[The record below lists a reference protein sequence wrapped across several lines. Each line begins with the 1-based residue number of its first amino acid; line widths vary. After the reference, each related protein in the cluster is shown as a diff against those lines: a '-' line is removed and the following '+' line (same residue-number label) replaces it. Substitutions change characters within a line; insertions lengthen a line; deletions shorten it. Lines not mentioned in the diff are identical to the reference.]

1 MFSKLLVIKLA
12 QLYTLKN
19 NRNKICVKDNI
30 SCDRNVPK
38 KQAGQRDGKL
48 LRTKE
53 GMLKIL
59 KTKQGG
65 RGIYMKLKVSPFS
78 LILSYIF
85 FSRLFLDY
93 EHSFIIFPK
102 FFLGYEYLWFKGN
115 KKI

>member
-19 NRNKICVKDNI
+19 NRNKICVKGNI

-48 LRTKE
+48 LRAKE

-65 RGIYMKLKVSPFS
+65 RGIYMRLEQKVSPFS
-78 LILSYIF
+78 LIVSYMF
-85 FSRLFLDY
+85 FSRLFLD
-93 EHSFIIFPK
+93 
-102 FFLGYEYLWFKGN
+102 
-115 KKI
+115 

>member
-48 LRTKE
+48 LRAKE
-53 GMLKIL
+53 GILKIL

-65 RGIYMKLKVSPFS
+65 RGIYMRLEQKISSFS
-78 LILSYIF
+78 LIVSYMF
-85 FSRLFLDY
+85 FSRLFLD
-93 EHSFIIFPK
+93 
-102 FFLGYEYLWFKGN
+102 
-115 KKI
+115 